1 LSSFL
6 ATHSGRARN
15 LAQPANHAIAL
26 SGGGNHAFIPP
37 QPPGSQRVQKTL
49 EGCAMKDV
57 MYWMLAAPAGA
68 LLAVAM
74 LRLTGGI

>member
-1 LSSFL
+1 
-6 ATHSGRARN
+6 
-15 LAQPANHAIAL
+15 
-26 SGGGNHAFIPP
+26 
-37 QPPGSQRVQKTL
+37 
-49 EGCAMKDV
+49 MKDV